1 MVGTIRD
8 EDWHDVT
15 LGVSGRG
22 RSLGSTI
29 VGNGTKSSAAA
40 GGGGGDAAK
49 EDEDEGEGE
58 GEEGREAG
66 KGVLTGRVAA
76 SGDEVMIRF
85 DDWLVG
91 GWYSFQESERGS
103 VMEQRSCWSNEVEPP
118 RSSDMGGSVGK
129 VVVAGELLGEPAGL
143 HSMVGS
149 WLQSLNKFR
158 LLRYDEYIEG
168 VGSGRLLS
176 LSRRDGAIRCWVEL
190 RSLSEPS
197 LRLDLDS
204 DGFRTAL
211 PSSDKL
217 VHLLE

>member
-1 MVGTIRD
+1 MVGTMRD
-8 EDWHDVT
+8 DDGHDVT

-76 SGDEVMIRF
+76 SGNEVMIRF

-91 GWYSFQESERGS
+91 GW
-103 VMEQRSCWSNEVEPP
+103 
-118 RSSDMGGSVGK
+118 
-129 VVVAGELLGEPAGL
+129 
-143 HSMVGS
+143 
-149 WLQSLNKFR
+149 
-158 LLRYDEYIEG
+158 
-168 VGSGRLLS
+168 
-176 LSRRDGAIRCWVEL
+176 
-190 RSLSEPS
+190 
-197 LRLDLDS
+197 
-204 DGFRTAL
+204 
-211 PSSDKL
+211 
-217 VHLLE
+217 